1 MKDILI
7 LISTLLIGGYK
18 IQPPKT
24 DTLMIG
30 DSYLA
35 VTINQH
41 FVKQIIPEVEGPVLT
56 YDFETPSTLCI
67 TNNSLMQFE
76 MDNYS
81 PSCNLQLPLGDV
93 TYGMKEGK
101 KWFVSRYNGT
111 PHLRFYYE
119 QHKTNLST
127 MPPITSILLYYH
139 PISGDEECVDL
150 TPLLLFE
157 PGDTI
162 SYCNEDSTSYCETES
177 NQNNEQKTIIRVLS
191 CCLAACLL
199 LCLFLFL
206 LLGRLQSHKY
216 EKK

>member
-7 LISTLLIGGYK
+7 LISTLLIGGHR

-41 FVKQIIPEVEGPVLT
+41 FVKQIIPEVEGPVFT
-56 YDFETPSTLCI
+56 YDFEAPSTLCI
-67 TNNSLMQFE
+67 TYNSLMQFE

-119 QHKTNLST
+119 QRNTNLST
-127 MPPITSILLYYH
+127 MPPISSVLLYYH
-139 PISGDEECVDL
+139 TIHGDEECVNL
-150 TPLLLFE
+150 TSLLPFE
-157 PGDTI
+157 REDTI
-162 SYCNEDSTSYCETES
+162 SCSSTES
-177 NQNNEQKTIIRVLS
+177 IQENGRKTDGQKTIVIIL
-191 CCLAACLL
+191 CCFLATCLL
-199 LCLFLFL
+199 LCLCSCCFF
-206 LLGRLQSHKY
+206 RRRH
-216 EKK
+216 